1 MDRSSMILCPEKPF
15 SWRKT
20 FFLSGDTDLRCV
32 LRSGSWQIAS
42 SKGSP
47 LLEA

>member
-1 MDRSSMILCPEKPF
+1 MERSSMILCPEKPF

-20 FFLSGDTDLRCV
+20 FVLSADTYLRCV
-32 LRSGSWQIAS
+32 LLSGSRQIAS

-47 LLEA
+47 LLRA